1 MFQLPEVQK
10 DLCHFHPVVPQDL
23 EALLLTSRPAL
34 APLLDNMPQVNS
46 DYFPVLD
53 LGAERSRFLGRSAS
67 GINGC
72 STGSS
77 TSRAHGLYTD
87 RPRRTDS
94 ELLGTVPG
102 LRLFSQR
109 LSCVR
114 GGGKRLPPTPCGMNP
129 AMTPTT
135 ESGAGLPA

>member
-1 MFQLPEVQK
+1 MQK

-67 GINGC
+67 GINGLF
-72 STGSS
+72 
-77 TSRAHGLYTD
+77 HGLFDFAGPRALHRSSPTD
-87 RPRRTDS
+87 
-94 ELLGTVPG
+94 G
-102 LRLFSQR
+102 L
-109 LSCVR
+109 
-114 GGGKRLPPTPCGMNP
+114 
-129 AMTPTT
+129 
-135 ESGAGLPA
+135 